1 MKNLYLFFVVTSI
14 AATPAFSCDLNDQK
28 TREMLIALA
37 QVPGQA
43 TYAMKLMVECQT
55 GIKSPAPERPRCSN
69 VTIRNRQTG
78 FVDNVEVCQ

>member
-1 MKNLYLFFVVTSI
+1 
-14 AATPAFSCDLNDQK
+14 
-28 TREMLIALA
+28 MLIALA

-69 VTIRNRQTG
+69 V
-78 FVDNVEVCQ
+78 